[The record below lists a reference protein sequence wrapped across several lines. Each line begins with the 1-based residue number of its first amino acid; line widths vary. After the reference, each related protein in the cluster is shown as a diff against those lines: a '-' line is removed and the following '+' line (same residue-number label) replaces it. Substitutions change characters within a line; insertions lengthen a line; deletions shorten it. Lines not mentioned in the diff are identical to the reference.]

1 MTGKGNWLARS
12 WLQRGLAACLLWP
25 LSLLYGLVS
34 GLHRCLYRTGIINV
48 ERCAVPVI
56 VVGNVVAGGAG
67 KTPLVIAL
75 VLHLQQRGLRV
86 GVVSRGYGRLGKNCL
101 EVLEN
106 TTISESGDEPALI
119 LRATAAPVFVAT
131 KRIEAALALL
141 QKYPDIELLVCDD
154 GLQHHGLARDVEVV
168 VFDDRGVGNG
178 WLLPAGPLREPWP
191 RGRQTKTA
199 LVLHTGNAPAFEGY
213 TASRQ
218 LAAYGV
224 TADGTQVLLSSLK
237 GQPLTAIAAIANP
250 QAFFAM
256 LAACG
261 LTLSQTICLP
271 DHDDFSN
278 YQPPVTDGSY
288 LLCTEKDAVKLF
300 RLSAMASVRVLAVPL
315 QFQPE
320 PAFMAAVDSLL
331 APLLTARLNSQL
343 PSSHGH

>member
-1 MTGKGNWLARS
+1 MLWPVSVVYA
-12 WLQRGLAACLLWP
+12 LAAR
-25 LSLLYGLVS
+25 
-34 GLHRCLYRTGIINV
+34 LHRYLYRSGFFKPESV
-48 ERCAVPVI
+48 GVPVL

-75 VLHLQQRGLRV
+75 VQHLQQQGLRV
-86 GVVSRGYGRLGKNCL
+86 GVVSRGYGRLDKNCQ

-106 TTISESGDEPALI
+106 TAISESGDEPALI
-119 LRATAAPVFVAT
+119 LRATAAPVFVAI
-131 KRIEAALALL
+131 KRTHAARALL
-141 QKYPDIELLVCDD
+141 QKYPDTQLLVCDD

-168 VFDDRGVGNG
+168 VFDDRGAGNG

-191 RGRQTKTA
+191 RRLKA
-199 LVLHTGNAPAFEGY
+199 KAELVLHTGNTPAFEGY

-218 LAAYGV
+218 LSAYGL

-237 GQPLTAIAAIANP
+237 GQPLTALAAIANP

-256 LAACG
+256 LSACG

-271 DHDDFSN
+271 DHHDFSN
-278 YQPPVTDGSY
+278 YQSPVPEGSY

-300 RLSAMASVRVLAVPL
+300 RLTTMALVRVLAVPL

-331 APLLTARLNSQL
+331 VPLLYSRLNSQL